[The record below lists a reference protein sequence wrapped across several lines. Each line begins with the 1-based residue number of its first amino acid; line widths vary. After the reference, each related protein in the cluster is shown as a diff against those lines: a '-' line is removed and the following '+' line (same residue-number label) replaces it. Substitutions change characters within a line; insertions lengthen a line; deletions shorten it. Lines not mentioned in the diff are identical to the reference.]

1 MIYNFDEIIDRSNSH
16 SYKWDIY
23 GKDVLPM
30 WVADMDFR
38 SPQPV
43 IDALSERVQHGIFGY
58 TAPPPQLLENICQHL
73 WNHYQWKINYEDI
86 IFLPGV
92 VVGFNNVIQAFA
104 NPGQGVLMQTPVY
117 HPFLTAP
124 LNGDAFRQ
132 EAPLSCDAQGRY
144 TIDLGAFEN
153 AITPQTAMF
162 LLCNPHNPVGRVFT
176 SVELKAMAEICLRH
190 SLPICSDEIH
200 CDLVYAENRHLPIAS
215 LNEEIA
221 DNCITLMAPSKTYNI
236 AGLDCS
242 FAVIQNK
249 ALKQKVLAAQRGL
262 VGGVNL
268 LGYQAALA
276 AYQFGEEWLQQLLKY
291 LHGNRKLLVDFVA
304 DNFIG
309 VRLSPLE
316 ATYLA
321 WLDFRACNL
330 SGGPY
335 RFFLEEARV
344 ALNDGASFGTG
355 GDGFVR
361 LNIGCPRSML
371 LEGLNRMKTAL
382 DRSQG

>member
-1 MIYNFDEIIDRSNSH
+1 MNYNFDEIIDRSESH

-43 IDALSERVQHGIFGY
+43 IDALLERVQHGIFGY
-58 TAPPPQLLENICQHL
+58 TAPPPQLLESICQRL
-73 WNHYQWKINYEDI
+73 WDRYQWQVDYEDI

-104 NPGQGVLMQTPVY
+104 GDGQGVLMQTPVY

-124 LNGDAFRQ
+124 LNGGAFRQ
-132 EAPLSCDAQGRY
+132 EAQLSSDGHAKY
-144 TIDLGAFEN
+144 TIDLQAFEE
-153 AITPQTAMF
+153 AITAQTAMF
-162 LLCNPHNPVGRVFT
+162 LLCNPHNPVGRAFRKE
-176 SVELKAMAEICLRH
+176 ELAAMAEICIKH
-190 SLPICSDEIH
+190 GLPICSDEIH
-200 CDLVYAENRHLPIAS
+200 CDLVYSENRHIPIAS
-215 LNEEIA
+215 LSTDIA
-221 DNCITLMAPSKTYNI
+221 DDSITLMAPSKTFNI

-242 FAVIQNK
+242 FAIIQNK
-249 ALKQKVLAAQRGL
+249 SLKQKVLAAQHGL
-262 VGGVNL
+262 VGGINL

-276 AYQFGEEWLQQLLKY
+276 AYQFGEDWLQQLLTY
-291 LHGNRKLLVDFVA
+291 LEGNRSVLIEFVEN
-304 DNFIG
+304 NFNG
-309 VRLSPLE
+309 VRMSPLE

-330 SGGPY
+330 PGGAY

-344 ALNDGASFGTG
+344 ALNDGATFGSG
-355 GDGFVR
+355 GEGFVR

-371 LEGLNRMKTAL
+371 MEGLSRMKTAM
-382 DRSQG
+382 DRFSG